1 MPLKVH
7 ASKSACLGFLRRFL
21 RDLEWVYERSV
32 DWEGGIKSLVCVHAG
47 LDPTL
52 PLKDQL
58 KALRERDMSNPVLY
72 ASDPVNVRPCEC
84 PHARLG
90 RRVPD
95 PDPGRY
101 IFTLCLPL

>member
-72 ASDPVNVRPCEC
+72 APCEC
-84 PHARLG
+84 P
-90 RRVPD
+90 
-95 PDPGRY
+95 
-101 IFTLCLPL
+101 TLSCECPTLSCTRPIL